1 MFKQKLIPDEFPDL
15 TLRSHYSNC
24 FGCPLSDSCG
34 PNPTDGSLARQPRS
48 HIQAHCGGVIKEGDE
63 WYWFGEDRAKEND
76 LEKNKRFVAC
86 YSSKDLVHWTFRNKV
101 LKLDMPNKL
110 PIRELSYARSDQ
122 NAEPISS
129 SHPNSTKLWKRPP

>member
-1 MFKQKLIPDEFPDL
+1 MNSPISLFALIAATVLVARSATAVDQIQPTEVWPDN
-15 TLRSHYSNC
+15 RGH
-24 FGCPLSDSCG
+24 
-34 PNPTDGSLARQPRS
+34 

-63 WYWFGEDRAKEND
+63 WYWFSEDRAKEND

-86 YSSKDLVHWTFRNKV
+86 YSSKDLVHWIFRNKV

-129 SHPNSTKLWKRPP
+129 SHPNSTNLWKRPP